1 MFMDCGLS
9 TEKKQLGSA
18 YQLTGFMCMGKRQ
31 QLDPSPQTCSCLQ
44 THCLAKSMQTFTD
57 QLEKNPVVEIQRRV
71 SNRAVQFVV
80 LKSIVLVYCCTIF

>member
-18 YQLTGFMCMGKRQ
+18 YQLYGFMCTGKRQ

-44 THCLAKSMQTFTD
+44 THCLAKSLLLRFKD
-57 QLEKNPVVEIQRRV
+57 VFLIELF
-71 SNRAVQFVV
+71 S
-80 LKSIVLVYCCTIF
+80 L